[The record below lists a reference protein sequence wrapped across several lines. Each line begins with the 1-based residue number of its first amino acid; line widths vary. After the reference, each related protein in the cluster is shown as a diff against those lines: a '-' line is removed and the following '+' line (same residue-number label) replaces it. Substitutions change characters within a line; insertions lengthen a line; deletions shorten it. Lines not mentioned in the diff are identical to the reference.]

1 MDYVSK
7 VQIGNGEEVDIK
19 DANAIHDGDLH
30 NATQS
35 AAGLMSAAD
44 KTKLDGISPGAQ
56 VNPGNATQSAAGLMS
71 AADKTKLDGI
81 TAGARPYTAGAGIS
95 ISNGVISVSY
105 GNAALVEF

>member
-7 VQIGNGEEVDIK
+7 VQIGSGEEVDIK
-19 DANAIHDGDLH
+19 DADAIHNGDL
-30 NATQS
+30 Q
-35 AAGLMSAAD
+35 
-44 KTKLDGISPGAQ
+44 
-56 VNPGNATQSAAGLMS
+56 NATQSAAGLMS

-105 GNAALVEF
+105 GDAATTSF